1 MIPSFEGILHNVCLA
16 FAYLFERA
24 SIFQRSIYQIYF
36 DMNDMT
42 APAKRPEITIQG
54 RRIGA
59 AHPPLVI
66 AEIGINHEG
75 DIEKAF
81 RMIED
86 AKKAGCEVCK
96 FQSHV
101 INDEMIPEA
110 RNVIP
115 GNTNVS
121 IWEVMERCALSEEAE
136 RKIKQHVE
144 SLEMIFLSTPFSR
157 AAADRLESMNVCA
170 YKIGSGECN
179 NYPLV
184 EHIAS
189 FGKPVFLSTGMNN
202 IESITPAV
210 DILRNASVPF
220 CLMHCTSI
228 YPTPYNRVNLG
239 ALDILAHNF
248 PDAVLGLS
256 DHSKGI
262 WTCIGACARGA
273 VVLEKH
279 YVSDK
284 TWPGPDVEVSI
295 DPSELRDLKNA
306 SVAVWKASKGKG
318 KCIFPEEQVTIDFAY
333 SCVVTIAPVR
343 AGEKFCMQNIWCKRP
358 GTGEIKASKFKHI
371 IGKTAARDIP
381 ADVHLQIAD
390 IAVD

>member
-1 MIPSFEGILHNVCLA
+1 MV
-16 FAYLFERA
+16 
-24 SIFQRSIYQIYF
+24 
-36 DMNDMT
+36 D
-42 APAKRPEITIQG
+42 
-54 RRIGA
+54 
-59 AHPPLVI
+59 
-66 AEIGINHEG
+66 
-75 DIEKAF
+75 
-81 RMIED
+81 D

-101 INDEMIPEA
+101 IEDEMIPEA
-110 RNVIP
+110 KNVIP

-136 RKIKQHVE
+136 LQLKLRVE
-144 SLEMIFLSTPFSR
+144 QLGMIFLSTPFSR

-184 EHIAS
+184 EHIAA
-189 FGKPVFLSTGMNN
+189 FGKPVFLSTGMNDVS
-202 IESITPAV
+202 SIKPAV
-210 DILRNASVPF
+210 KILRDYNVPF

-228 YPTPYNRVNLG
+228 YPTPYSKVNLG
-239 ALDILAHNF
+239 ALDVLAAEF

-284 TWPGPDVEVSI
+284 TWPGPDVDVSI
-295 DPSELRDLKNA
+295 DPKELSDLKLA
-306 SVAVWKASKGKG
+306 SIAVWEASKGKE
-318 KCIFPEEQVTIDFAY
+318 KCIFPEEQITIDFAY
-333 SCVVTIAPVR
+333 SCVVTISPVA
-343 AGEKFCMQNIWCKRP
+343 AGEVFSLQNIWCKRP
-358 GTGEIKASKFKHI
+358 GTGQILAKKFQDI
-371 IGKTAARDIP
+371 LGKVSRADIP
-381 ADVHLQIAD
+381 ADVHLKWAD
-390 IAVD
+390 VDDVKN

>member
-1 MIPSFEGILHNVCLA
+1 MNKESSFE
-16 FAYLFERA
+16 
-24 SIFQRSIYQIYF
+24 
-36 DMNDMT
+36 M
-42 APAKRPEITIQG
+42 PEIVLNGRTIG
-54 RRIGA
+54 GN
-59 AHPPLVI
+59 HPPLVI

-75 DIEKAF
+75 EIEKAF

-101 INDEMIPEA
+101 IADEMIPEA
-110 RNVIP
+110 KKVVP

-136 RKIKQHVE
+136 RKIKTHVE
-144 SLEMIFLSTPFSR
+144 NLDMIFLSTPFSR

-210 DILRNASVPF
+210 EILRAASIPF

-239 ALDILAHNF
+239 ALDVLGASF
-248 PDAVLGLS
+248 PDAILGLS

-262 WTCIGACARGA
+262 WTCVGACARGA

-279 YVSDK
+279 FVSDK

-295 DPSELRDLKNA
+295 DPAELSELKLA
-306 SVAVWKASKGKG
+306 SQAVWEASKGKE

-333 SCVVTIAPVR
+333 SCVVTIAPIK
-343 AGEKFCMQNIWCKRP
+343 AGDTFSMKNIWCKRP
-358 GTGEIKASKFKHI
+358 GTGELKASKFRDI
-371 IGKTAARDIP
+371 IGRTAANDIP
-381 ADVHLQIAD
+381 ADVHLKLQD
-390 IAVD
+390 VTEC

>member
-1 MIPSFEGILHNVCLA
+1 MTTFSLA
-16 FAYLFERA
+16 
-24 SIFQRSIYQIYF
+24 
-36 DMNDMT
+36 
-42 APAKRPEITIQG
+42 G
-54 RRIGA
+54 RLVGA
-59 AHPPLVI
+59 DHPPLVI

-75 DIEKAF
+75 ELNKAIK
-81 RMIED
+81 MIED
-86 AKKAGCEVCK
+86 AKHAGCEVCK

-101 INDEMIPEA
+101 IEDEMIPEA
-110 RNVIP
+110 KNVIP

-121 IWEVMERCALSEEAE
+121 IWDVMERCALSEESEKILKE
-136 RKIKQHVE
+136 RVE
-144 SLEMIFLSTPFSR
+144 SLGMIFLSTPFSR
-157 AAADRLESMNVCA
+157 AAADRLESMGVCA

-184 EHIAS
+184 KHIAS
-189 FGKPVFLSTGMNN
+189 FGKPVILSTGMNN

-210 DILRNASVPF
+210 DILRTAKVPF

-228 YPTPYNRVNLG
+228 YPTPYDKVHLG
-239 ALDILAHNF
+239 APDVLANAF

-284 TWPGPDVEVSI
+284 SWPGPDVDVSI
-295 DPSELRDLKNA
+295 DPCELHELKLA
-306 SVAVWKASKGKG
+306 SRAVWEASKGKE

-333 SCVVTIAPVR
+333 SCVVSIAPIK
-343 AGEKFCMQNIWCKRP
+343 AGDAFTMGNIWCKRP
-358 GTGEIKASKFKHI
+358 GTGEIQARHFEEI
-371 IGKTAARDIP
+371 LGKVAMRDI
-381 ADVHLQIAD
+381 AAHVHIKWED
-390 IAVD
+390 IHSN

>member
-1 MIPSFEGILHNVCLA
+1 MATFSLA
-16 FAYLFERA
+16 
-24 SIFQRSIYQIYF
+24 
-36 DMNDMT
+36 
-42 APAKRPEITIQG
+42 G
-54 RRIGA
+54 RLVGA
-59 AHPPLVI
+59 DHPPLVI

-75 DIEKAF
+75 ELNKAIT
-81 RMIED
+81 MIED
-86 AKKAGCEVCK
+86 AKRAGCEVCK

-101 INDEMIPEA
+101 IEDEMIPEA
-110 RNVIP
+110 KNVIP

-121 IWEVMERCALSEEAE
+121 IWDVMERCALSEESEKILKE
-136 RKIKQHVE
+136 RVE
-144 SLEMIFLSTPFSR
+144 SLGMIFLSTPFSR
-157 AAADRLESMNVCA
+157 AAADRLESMGVCA

-184 EHIAS
+184 KHIAS
-189 FGKPVFLSTGMNN
+189 FGKPVILSTGMNN

-210 DILRNASVPF
+210 DILRTAKVPF

-228 YPTPYNRVNLG
+228 YPTPYDKVNLG
-239 ALDILAHNF
+239 ALDVLANAF

-284 TWPGPDVEVSI
+284 SWPGPDVDVSI
-295 DPSELRDLKNA
+295 DPHELHELKRA
-306 SVAVWKASKGKG
+306 SRAVWEASKGKE

-333 SCVVTIAPVR
+333 SCVVSIAPIK
-343 AGEKFCMQNIWCKRP
+343 AGDAFTMQNIWCKRP
-358 GTGEIKASKFKHI
+358 GTGEIQARHFDQI
-371 IGKTAARDIP
+371 LGKLAMRDI
-381 ADVHLQIAD
+381 AAHVHIKWED
-390 IAVD
+390 IHSK